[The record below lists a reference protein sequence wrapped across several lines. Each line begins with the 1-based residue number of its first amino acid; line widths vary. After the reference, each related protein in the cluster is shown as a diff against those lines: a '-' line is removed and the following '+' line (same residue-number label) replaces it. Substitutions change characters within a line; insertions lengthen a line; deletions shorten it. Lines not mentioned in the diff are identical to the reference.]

1 MAETQEVRPW
11 RDTHRAPQGTGHRR
25 KVQIDVRCLR
35 LRSREDSRFHN
46 PSMEHLCLHLQIV
59 LRLAP
64 QIVISS

>member
-1 MAETQEVRPW
+1 MDETQKVRPW
-11 RDTHRAPQGTGHRR
+11 RDTHRAPRGTGDRR

-35 LRSREDSRFHN
+35 LHSGEESRFQN
-46 PSMEHLCLHLQIV
+46 PSMEHLCLHLRLV